1 MVQLTGG
8 DFTKVNGLKTA
19 VDFKVFEP
27 GKLAEPI
34 SPVCEVLVRYGVSP
48 SKILATEALKQCLR
62 WQGKWSCK
70 PQWVLDGA
78 DHR

>member
-8 DFTKVNGLKTA
+8 DFTKVNGLKTV

-34 SPVCEVLVRYGVSP
+34 SPACEVLV
-48 SKILATEALKQCLR
+48 
-62 WQGKWSCK
+62 
-70 PQWVLDGA
+70 
-78 DHR
+78 